1 MKKLAKLY
9 LHSSY
14 TVQNSF
20 QFDEIFLQKIP
31 NSNFDVFDVL
41 DARPLAE
48 ILGNFKTKIDLS
60 LQPKKT
66 SQS

>member
-1 MKKLAKLY
+1 MKK
-9 LHSSY
+9 
-14 TVQNSF
+14 
-20 QFDEIFLQKIP
+20 FDEIFLQKIP

-66 SQS
+66 SQSWSLGRRG

>member
-1 MKKLAKLY
+1 MFVLTNFTYQKKIMKK
-9 LHSSY
+9 
-14 TVQNSF
+14 
-20 QFDEIFLQKIP
+20 FDEIFLQKIP